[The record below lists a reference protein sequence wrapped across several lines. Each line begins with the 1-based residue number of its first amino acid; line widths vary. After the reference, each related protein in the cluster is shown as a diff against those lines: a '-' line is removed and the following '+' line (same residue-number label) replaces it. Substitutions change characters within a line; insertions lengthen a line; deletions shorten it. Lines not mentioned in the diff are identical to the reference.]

1 MLDVRSESPVPE
13 NSAEKLVVSKDKWR
27 SPPCDPSSQEQ
38 WKLGL
43 PGGGPMIN
51 PPHSRHH
58 CVFPIEINQLAVPH
72 SSVWQPLINRD
83 KGSIDS
89 NLSCIWLFLKLKIV
103 FWVAVLGKKHR
114 GNVERVPKIS

>member
-1 MLDVRSESPVPE
+1 M
-13 NSAEKLVVSKDKWR
+13 
-27 SPPCDPSSQEQ
+27 
-38 WKLGL
+38 
-43 PGGGPMIN
+43 
-51 PPHSRHH
+51 
-58 CVFPIEINQLAVPH
+58 
-72 SSVWQPLINRD
+72 WQPLINRD